1 MFKAGDISKITVI
14 GGGLAGCE
22 AAWQAAGLGVEVDL
36 YEMRPLI
43 KSGVHHGDHLGE
55 LVCTDYLGPKEFPE
69 TPFEITL
76 SQTLLRE
83 ELRAMGSLIMDCA
96 DNAKIDTKKYFAV
109 NKTEFAE
116 KITSRISSH
125 PLIKVIKEEI
135 KAIPEGPAI
144 ISTGPL
150 TSCGMAGSISEFVG
164 PENFFGF
171 ESSAPLIH
179 SDSIDRSAMVPEIYT
194 DENGTEHEC
203 LYAHLKKDVF
213 EKFHEALTGA
223 VQTKPHVIEKVFMDD
238 IVLPKLSWIDHLGGK
253 AVETLDKKSLLEKV
267 LPPAD
272 PRSYGHVAEKPYAVL
287 KLIKMY
293 GQDAYKMLG
302 FQTKLKYG
310 EQKRVFSMIPGL
322 ENANFIRYG
331 HMHLSC
337 YINSG
342 QCLPTLQHKNKDNIF
357 FAGEI
362 AGTDTYL
369 AAAGTGWIAGQNA
382 ARFIKNEPLLILPQS
397 TMFGALCFYL
407 AYCPPDKFQ
416 PICPTLFLLRP
427 APANDDLSSP
437 EKIKSF
443 YEKSLAGLRRYLA
456 E

>member
-1 MFKAGDISKITVI
+1 MNIKKKNSKITII

-22 AAWQAAGLGVEVDL
+22 AAWQAAKLGVEVDL
-36 YEMRPLI
+36 YEMRPLV
-43 KSGVHHGDHLGE
+43 KSGVHRSDHLGE
-55 LVCTDYLGPKEFPE
+55 LVCTDYLGPKDFPE
-69 TPFEITL
+69 TQFEIAL
-76 SQTLLRE
+76 SHMLLRE
-83 ELRAMGSLIMDCA
+83 ELRTMDSLIMDCA
-96 DNAKIDTKKYFAV
+96 DKAKINTKKYFAV
-109 NKTEFAE
+109 NRNDFAVN
-116 KITSRISSH
+116 ITRRISSH
-125 PLIKVIKEEI
+125 PLIKVINEEI
-135 KAIPEGPAI
+135 KKIPEGPVI

-150 TSCGMAGSISEFVG
+150 TSCDMAKSISGFAG
-164 PENFFGF
+164 AENFFGF

-179 SDSIDRSAMVPEIYT
+179 SGSIGNGAMVPEVYT
-194 DENGTEHEC
+194 DENGADHEC
-203 LYAHLKKDVF
+203 LYCRMKKDEF
-213 EKFHEALTGA
+213 EKFHKALVEA
-223 VQTKPHVIEKVFMDD
+223 VQVKAHVIEKVYMDD
-238 IVLPKLSWIDHLGGK
+238 ITLPKLSWIDHLGGK
-253 AVETLDKKSLLEKV
+253 AIEALDKTSLLEKV
-267 LPPAD
+267 LS
-272 PRSYGHVAEKPYAVL
+272 PRDMPSFKSGAEKDYAVL

-342 QCLPTLQHKNKDNIF
+342 QCLPTLQHKSRNDLF

-382 ARFIKNEPLLILPQS
+382 TRLIKNEPLLILPQN

-427 APANDDLSSP
+427 APSTDDLSNS

-443 YEKSLAGLRRYLA
+443 YQKSLSGLKEYLA
-456 E
+456 G